1 MNVSYSHSRSVGH
14 LAAATFFVAIVLSLA
29 STTDAQS
36 GRRSSKSTEKTA
48 KSAPQRRVPLL
59 VSIED
64 RNQFSNIP
72 YYLAD
77 GALDSCIDR
86 LRDAAE
92 ISVSSSAKGMSRADA
107 AHRAKNEKEMY
118 VVWLQIVSDI
128 PANAKQPKKGADEL
142 YLRYTIFEP
151 ATARVTAEGRTH
163 QPIYRMSGGGMSAP
177 TSSRNNPIYS
187 EYALKQAAR
196 EAAEQVMRAFEITPP
211 EEKIVR

>member
-1 MNVSYSHSRSVGH
+1 MKPFQYFRRYIFSLTTASLV
-14 LAAATFFVAIVLSLA
+14 AAMVLFCVFNA
-29 STTDAQS
+29 NAQS
-36 GRRSSKSTEKTA
+36 GRRSPKSAEKSEKTT
-48 KSAPQRRVPLL
+48 SQRKVSLL

-64 RNQFSNIP
+64 RNQFSNMP

-92 ISVSSSAKGMSRADA
+92 ISVSSSAKGMNRADA
-107 AHRAKNEKEMY
+107 AHRAKAEKEMY
-118 VVWLQIVSDI
+118 VVWLQIVSDL
-128 PANAKQPKKGADEL
+128 PENAKQPKKGPDEL

-151 ATARVTAEGRTH
+151 ATARVKAEGRTH

-196 EAAEQVMRAFEITPP
+196 EAAELVMRAFEITPP
-211 EEKIVR
+211 EER